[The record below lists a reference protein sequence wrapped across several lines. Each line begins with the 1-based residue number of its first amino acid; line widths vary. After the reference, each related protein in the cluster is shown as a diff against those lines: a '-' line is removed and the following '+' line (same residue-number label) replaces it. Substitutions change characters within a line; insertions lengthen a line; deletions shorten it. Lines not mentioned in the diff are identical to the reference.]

1 MTGADFLYNY
11 HQIKAEYQRICA
23 HSAMT
28 WLQQNFCFPAAGQE
42 SDFPPLN
49 AIIFFATEACTFEVL
64 AH

>member
-1 MTGADFLYNY
+1 MTGADFLHNY

-42 SDFPPLN
+42 SDFPS
-49 AIIFFATEACTFEVL
+49 
-64 AH
+64 